1 LRRIAVRDDSER
13 AASDREANNRGC
25 ARVSSN
31 SITTAFKAAH
41 RPEIASD
48 IGIVARRRSRA
59 SSSIPMVID
68 ALRIA
73 DGILLVAL
81 GWVAFVVQ
89 QRVTADPTLRFW
101 PGYGLVTITGAFVGM
116 RAFAIAGLHAS
127 DRFAGAGRQVAQVLM
142 GIGCVAVFLSGLALL
157 TETWRLFSLNWLATW
172 LATAF
177 VAIAVTRAGVATALR
192 RRAAQ
197 GRLTQSVVVV
207 GAGEYGQRLVAHLTG
222 NQGMGFRV
230 IGFFDDRKDRVPSHV
245 HGFPVLGT
253 VDDLLEL
260 GKTTEIDQVIIA
272 LPWSAETRLLEV
284 LHKLKSLPTNIS
296 LCPDRIGFHL
306 RYQGVLQC
314 GAVPLV
320 SVVDPPLG
328 HWRGFAKACEDKALA
343 VACLIMIAPILALIA
358 LAIRLESPGPVL
370 FRQKRF
376 GFNNQEIEVYKF
388 RTMYTHMVDQMG
400 ATQASRNDPRVTRIG
415 AFLRRTSLDELPQF
429 LNVLMGDM
437 SVVGPRP
444 HPIGMRTE
452 KLLCHE
458 IVADYAHRHRVKPGI
473 TGWAQVNGWRG
484 ATDTA
489 EKLQRRV
496 EHDLYY
502 IDNWSISFD
511 LRILF
516 LTVFRLFSDENAY

>member
-1 LRRIAVRDDSER
+1 
-13 AASDREANNRGC
+13 
-25 ARVSSN
+25 VSSQ
-31 SITTAFKAAH
+31 SITTALKAAH
-41 RPEIASD
+41 GNSPAD
-48 IGIVARRRSRA
+48 IGVERRRSRA
-59 SSSIPMVID
+59 SANMPMVTD
-68 ALRIA
+68 ALRVA
-73 DGILLVAL
+73 DGIFLVAL
-81 GWVAFVVQ
+81 GWFAFTIVQ
-89 QRVTADPTLRFW
+89 RLTADPTLRFW
-101 PGYGLVTITGAFVGM
+101 PTYGLVTITGAFVGM
-116 RAFAIAGLHAS
+116 RAFAIAGLHTA
-127 DRFAGAGRQVAQVLM
+127 DRFAGPVRQAAQVLL
-142 GIGCVAVFLSGLALL
+142 GLCCVAAFLAGLALF
-157 TETWRLFSLNWLATW
+157 TETWRLFSLRWLALW
-172 LATAF
+172 LSSAF
-177 VAIAVTRAGVATALR
+177 VAIAVTRAGVASAIR
-192 RRAAQ
+192 RRMAQ
-197 GRLTQSVVVV
+197 GRLTQTVVVV
-207 GAGEYGQRLVAHLTG
+207 GAGEYGQRLVAHLAANRASG
-222 NQGMGFRV
+222 LRL

-306 RYQGVLQC
+306 RYHGVMQC

-328 HWRGFAKACEDKALA
+328 HWRGFAKACEDKVLA
-343 VACLIMIAPILALIA
+343 VACLALIMPILGLIA
-358 LAIRLESPGPVL
+358 LAIKLESTGPVL

-388 RTMYTHMVDQMG
+388 RTMYYHMVDHSG
-400 ATQASRNDPRVTRIG
+400 ANQALRKDPRVTKIG

-429 LNVLMGDM
+429 INVLKGDM

-458 IVADYAHRHRVKPGI
+458 IVADYAHRHRMKPGI